1 MEENTTHDKVGIAR
15 IVLGLRLATQVHH
28 GSLDGARAWI
38 IIGVNGWNGRGE
50 AHCRAKV
57 KSLPCDE
64 PSKHWVVGKRCAAEG
79 SLHPGD
85 SQLDRQRLRTQKA
98 CVVPM
103 RAGILRVAVLWQEE
117 RTLAYIHKQM
127 FHSVGFRGS
136 VPSIGGHQIDGVRRV
151 CFSSPLKRGDDRSGM
166 RGCV

>member
-1 MEENTTHDKVGIAR
+1 MGGTGVAKPTVEPRLNPCHVTSLQSTGLWGKKVRSG
-15 IVLGLRLATQVHH
+15 GQ
-28 GSLDGARAWI
+28 
-38 IIGVNGWNGRGE
+38 
-50 AHCRAKV
+50 
-57 KSLPCDE
+57 
-64 PSKHWVVGKRCAAEG
+64 G

-103 RAGILRVAVLWQEE
+103 RAGILRVAVLQQEE

-151 CFSSPLKRGDDRSGM
+151 CFSSPLKRGNDRSSM

>member
-38 IIGVNGWNGRGE
+38 IIGVNGWNRRGE

-64 PSKHWVVGKRCAAEG
+64 PSKHWVVGKRCAAEDKVV
-79 SLHPGD
+79 S
-85 SQLDRQRLRTQKA
+85 TQGIANWTVKGFA
-98 CVVPM
+98 PRRPVWFRCVRESCALLCCGKRSGP
-103 RAGILRVAVLWQEE
+103 WP
-117 RTLAYIHKQM
+117 TYISRCSTQSG
-127 FHSVGFRGS
+127 FGALFRPSVGTRLMG
-136 VPSIGGHQIDGVRRV
+136 
-151 CFSSPLKRGDDRSGM
+151 
-166 RGCV
+166 